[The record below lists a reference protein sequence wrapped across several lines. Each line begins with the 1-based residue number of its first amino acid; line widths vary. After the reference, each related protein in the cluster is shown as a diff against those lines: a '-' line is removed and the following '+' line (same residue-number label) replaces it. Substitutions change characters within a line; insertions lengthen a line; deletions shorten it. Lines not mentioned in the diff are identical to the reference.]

1 MEHDLE
7 RSPRS
12 RNSVGSLGQNQNH
25 RSTKAS
31 CNAGPSSRSSQ
42 APSRTLRTLG
52 PSRTFRA
59 YCVRNGAM
67 ARPSLNTLITIAM
80 ATRTYFDEREIGLGI
95 DQSGDNLSE
104 GSARYC
110 PNTRNHHGGPPLVHR
125 NNSLRDT
132 ARCAAN
138 PDSLGIPR
146 LDRSG
151 SNKQPARPLAQ
162 NRHLLGHN
170 SDRPL
175 GSIRS
180 RQCP

>member
-80 ATRTYFDEREIGLGI
+80 ATRTYFDERVIVLWAASAAVNAPNTNIPVAYADKAAEFILLGI
-95 DQSGDNLSE
+95 L
-104 GSARYC
+104 
-110 PNTRNHHGGPPLVHR
+110 
-125 NNSLRDT
+125 LRVRT
-132 ARCAAN
+132 AR
-138 PDSLGIPR
+138 
-146 LDRSG
+146 
-151 SNKQPARPLAQ
+151 
-162 NRHLLGHN
+162 
-170 SDRPL
+170 
-175 GSIRS
+175 
-180 RQCP
+180 